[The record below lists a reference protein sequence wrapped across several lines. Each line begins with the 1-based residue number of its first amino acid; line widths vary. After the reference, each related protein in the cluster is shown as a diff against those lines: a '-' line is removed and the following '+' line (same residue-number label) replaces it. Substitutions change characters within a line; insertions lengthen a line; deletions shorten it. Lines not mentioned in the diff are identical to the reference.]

1 MFGQSIRQDPPTLP
15 TPYREALTL
24 GQSPPAGQL
33 VHCTR
38 VHYCHVGWSQ
48 RALCEQQRVSLPKIL
63 LLSHP
68 IHRCRHTHTH
78 RGTSSSSYPKL
89 IWAWSPGRTAKGPAE
104 AIWAA
109 SHLCAKGVQ
118 SDLSVDRELEIS
130 YLGRREEAMY
140 LSTPS
145 SKEGLSQGLLS
156 WEHGFREIKT
166 SPSFSPDRPQAH
178 LFFKDLSVALCL
190 NMSMQS
196 RSCAIPFLQP
206 KSRRTGMTEAVLET

>member
-1 MFGQSIRQDPPTLP
+1 MLAGASEHSVSSRECLCQRFCSFPI
-15 TPYREALTL
+15 PYTGAD
-24 GQSPPAGQL
+24 
-33 VHCTR
+33 
-38 VHYCHVGWSQ
+38 
-48 RALCEQQRVSLPKIL
+48 
-63 LLSHP
+63 
-68 IHRCRHTHTH
+68 THTH
-78 RGTSSSSYPKL
+78 RGTSSSSYPTL

-145 SKEGLSQGLLS
+145 SKEGLSQVLLS